1 MTARVGEVEELK
13 KTISE
18 MKEQLEVHEKETMI
32 NFETELMKYKT
43 DMNRKIDEIK
53 LDINSGA
60 EEVSKIKH
68 SIEMIN
74 LETNRIDREV

>member
-13 KTISE
+13 KTVSE
-18 MKEQLEVHEKETMI
+18 MKEQLKVHEKETMI

-43 DMNRKIDEIK
+43 DMNRKIDEIQ